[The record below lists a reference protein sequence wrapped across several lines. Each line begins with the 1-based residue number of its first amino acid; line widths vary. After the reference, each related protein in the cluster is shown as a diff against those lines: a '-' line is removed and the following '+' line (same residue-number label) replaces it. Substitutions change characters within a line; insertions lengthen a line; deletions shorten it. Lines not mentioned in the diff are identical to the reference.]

1 MKQLKDTKTMIIA
14 ALLTAF
20 TCIATMV
27 IQIPTPTLGYI
38 HPGDSLVL
46 LSGVI
51 LGPVVGG
58 LTAGLGSMLA
68 DLLSGYVIYAL
79 PTFLIKAVS
88 AMIAGLVF
96 QKLKQKGM
104 RSGFTAVLL
113 AGILAEINV
122 VGGYFIN
129 SLVQT
134 MFLAGSVQAE
144 TFSAGLAN
152 ALTTLIPNSVQ
163 GCTGILIG
171 LGLFPILSQ
180 VPDIRIHITAA
191 GKKTV

>member
-51 LGPVVGG
+51 LGPVTGG
-58 LTAGLGSMLA
+58 LAAGLGSMLA

-79 PTFLIKAVS
+79 PTFVIKALS
-88 AMIAGLVF
+88 AAIAGVVF
-96 QKLKQKGM
+96 QALRKKGIC
-104 RSGFTAVLL
+104 SGWKAVLT
-113 AGILAEINV
+113 AGLSAELNV
-122 VGGYFIN
+122 VFGYFVN
-129 SLVQT
+129 SLIQT
-134 MFLAGSVQAE
+134 MFLAGLVSAE
-144 TFSAGLAN
+144 TFAAGLTN

-163 GCTGILIG
+163 GGTGIFIG
-171 LGLFPILSQ
+171 ILLFPILSQ
-180 VPDIRIHITAA
+180 IPDIRVHIAA
-191 GKKTV
+191 AEKKTV